1 MSPSPIMR
9 RMRFDS
15 PPLTGQ
21 LVRRYKRFFADVRLA
36 SGEVVTAHCP
46 NTGGLLGCLDAGN
59 PVWLRDSGN
68 PARKLRFTWQ
78 AVRVG
83 RAWVNVDTLLPN
95 RVVADALREERVPEL
110 AGYAECRREVRVDE
124 GSRIDLLLDGRDG
137 RPCFVE
143 IKSTTLAEGQ
153 VALFPDAVTERGV
166 KHLAA
171 LARAARRGERAVQFF
186 FVNRDDVELFRPADA
201 IDPEYGRALRRAV
214 AAGVEVLAW
223 TARVGARSL
232 ELERPLPIDL
242 EKSVGKRRRREPRR
256 RGGRGEARR
265 KKESGEECDGGDPP
279 RAAERGRR

>member
-1 MSPSPIMR
+1 ME
-9 RMRFDS
+9 FAQ
-15 PPLTGQ
+15 PLIPGV

-36 SGEVVTAHCP
+36 DGALVTAHCP

-68 PARKLRFTWQ
+68 AARKLRFTWQ

-95 RVVADALREERVPEL
+95 RVVADAVADGRVPEL
-110 AGYAECRREVRVDE
+110 TGYAECRREVLCGRS
-124 GSRIDLLLDGRDG
+124 SRIDLRLDGKDG

-143 IKSTTLAEGQ
+143 IKSTTLAEGK
-153 VALFPDAVTERGV
+153 VALFPDARTERGV

-186 FVNRDDVELFRPADA
+186 FVNRADVELFRPADA
-201 IDPEYGRALRRAV
+201 IDPEYARALRRAV
-214 AAGVEVLAW
+214 AAGVEILAW

-232 ELERPLPIDL
+232 ELERSLPIDL
-242 EKSVGKRRRREPRR
+242 EKSVGGPPEKRTA
-256 RGGRGEARR
+256 EARR
-265 KKESGEECDGGDPP
+265 KKDSGEEGDGLDQPG
-279 RAAERGRR
+279 AAERDRR